1 MAKGKRLTEL
11 EKFQKAVSEID
22 FTKISTE
29 ELNATIDAAIKT
41 SKRVELQKRID
52 ELQKQMEEL

>member
-11 EKFQKAVSEID
+11 EKFHKAVSEID

-41 SKRVELQKRID
+41 SKKAELQKQID